1 MLKTTGSPDVP
12 ASRRND
18 GDGEVVGFGG
28 GDGLDGSLNRKIV

>member
-18 GDGEVVGFGG
+18 GDGEVVGFGIG
-28 GDGLDGSLNRKIV
+28 GGANGSLNRKID